1 MPNVNE
7 TNVTVA
13 DVENSQAFQ
22 DTANATAEMTR
33 AVAKGASIEILD
45 RLTKHTA
52 ETADVLSKVV
62 AEVKQLRESKAR
74 VEVNQEIDEVLD
86 TLTSKGTNTL
96 TANEFL
102 LVRKQMTDQY
112 GEMGAYAVDTW
123 APDTRIKSLTRQAE
137 KASSDYDYVKQL
149 QEAQDLIM
157 LVSSI
162 RGAKNLGDQTSEG
175 KNRPLAHSDF
185 NIVKETI
192 MQLAEIAPCVKA
204 YMRDIELRMKNSF
217 DTITATQG
225 AEWIPT
231 TMSNQVVEMFR
242 AEQPLYDLFR
252 SFTYSTKT
260 FEVPIGQG
268 VNSAF
273 FRPETI
279 TAADAANIPSSLMS
293 NDTTGKVTLASKRM
307 VDVRAYSFEFDEDAI
322 PYTEMLLRSMGYSLR
337 FAWEIAGISGSTS
350 LTDLDN
356 AAVVKAWT
364 TTTDPRFAW
373 DGLRKYVRTQTAA
386 GTTSH
391 VDGGNAYTN
400 ILNKM
405 RAARALMGEG
415 AAQNMSNFAWLGP
428 VAAFMSI
435 LSDPNVQTI
444 DKFGQSATVITGQ
457 IARLDGIPL
466 VEISSYPTNLNT
478 SGVFDNTTTN
488 RTSMLLVNRE
498 AFAAGY
504 RSTPE
509 ILREVF
515 NLSFTEFLILSLRGD
530 FIKTAFP
537 SYPGVVEL
545 RNLPSAVPLS

>member
-1 MPNVNE
+1 MPDVNQ

-13 DVENSQAFQ
+13 DVQNSQAFQ
-22 DTANATAEMTR
+22 DTAAATAEMTR
-33 AVAKGASIEILD
+33 AAAKGAGIEVLD
-45 RLTKHTA
+45 NLQKNVAASTEA
-52 ETADVLSKVV
+52 FNSVV
-62 AEVKQLRESKAR
+62 AELKQMRESKVR
-74 VEVNQEIDEVLD
+74 TEVNQEVDDVLD
-86 TLTSKGTNTL
+86 TLTSKGTRELNT
-96 TANEFL
+96 NEFL
-102 LVRKQMTDQY
+102 SVRKRMSDQY
-112 GEMGAYAVDTW
+112 GEVGAFAVDTW
-123 APDTRIKSLTRQAE
+123 APDARIKSLTRPAE
-137 KASSDYDYVKQL
+137 KASSDYAYVKQL

-162 RGAKNLGDQTSEG
+162 RGAKGLGDQNPDG
-175 KNRPLAHSDF
+175 KNRPLGANDF
-185 NIVKETI
+185 AIVKETI
-192 MQLAEIAPCVKA
+192 QELAKISPSVKA
-204 YMRDIELRMKNSF
+204 YMRDIELRTKNSF

-242 AEQPLYDLFR
+242 AAQPLYDLFR

-273 FRPETI
+273 FRPETV
-279 TAADAANIPSSLMS
+279 TAADAANIPHTLMS

-307 VDVRAYSFEFDEDAI
+307 VDVRAYSFEFNEDAI
-322 PYTEMLLRSMGYSLR
+322 PFTEMLLRSMGYSLR
-337 FAWEIAGISGSTS
+337 AAWENAGISGSVS
-350 LTDLDN
+350 LADLDN
-356 AAVVKAWT
+356 AAVSKLWT
-364 TTTDPRFAW
+364 ASTDPRFAW
-373 DGLRKYVRTQTAA
+373 DGLRKYVRTQAA
-386 GTTSH
+386 ATTTSH
-391 VDGGNAYTN
+391 IDGGNAYTN

-415 AAQNMSNFAWLGP
+415 ASQNMDNFAWLGP

-444 DKFGQSATVITGQ
+444 DKFGQSATVISGQ
-457 IARLDGIPL
+457 LGRLDGIPL
-466 VEISSYPTNLNT
+466 VEISSYPTNLNA
-478 SGVFDNTTTN
+478 SGVYDNITAN

-509 ILREVF
+509 ILREVY
-515 NLSFTEFLILSLRGD
+515 NLSFMEFLILSVRGD